1 MTFASNLATGDVIDF
16 VQILGNVLEQRQAV
30 LKLQKALKA
39 FGYQITPDGVYGAAT
54 QTVMRA
60 FQLHFRSER
69 VDGIADAECCARL
82 LDLISRK
89 Q

>member
-1 MTFASNLATGDVIDF
+1 MSPHQLFELQPIQISGDA
-16 VQILGNVLEQRQAV
+16 LEQRQAV
-30 LKLQKALKA
+30 FKLQQALKA
-39 FGYQITPDGVYGAAT
+39 FGYHITPDGDYGAAT

>member
-1 MTFASNLATGDVIDF
+1 MSRPQLFELKPIQISGDE
-16 VQILGNVLEQRQAV
+16 LKQRQAV
-30 LKLQKALKA
+30 IKLQQALQA

-60 FQLHFRSER
+60 FQLHFRSKR